1 MSQKYLSRDGL
12 GAGILNGLLLL
23 VVLIILLPVVYI
35 VLTSLKRT
43 ADIYT
48 GAIFFTP
55 TLNNYREIFS
65 GSRSNFADLTRNS
78 LIVSSV
84 VAIICGVI
92 GSLGAYGLSRLRWSK
107 WVTGGVLVWL
117 LFVNMMPPI
126 VFVTP
131 YYMWARSVGI
141 YDSPLAVIMAHVVLN
156 MPLAVIM
163 MINFFAEVPQ
173 EMEEAAAIDGCN
185 QFQAFWKVIVPMVR
199 PGLAAMAVL
208 VFVFSWK
215 EFLFALTLTTT
226 SAGRTIP
233 VGIANFVQ
241 EFNIRYGDM
250 AAGSFF
256 AMIPALILVLVAQ
269 RHIIKGLTV
278 GAVKG

>member
-1 MSQKYLSRDGL
+1 MKRGWLATIL
-12 GAGILNGLLLL
+12 LNGALLLM
-23 VVLIILLPVVYI
+23 VAIILFPVIYI
-35 VLTSLKRT
+35 FMTSLKRT
-43 ADIYT
+43 ADIYS
-48 GAIFFTP
+48 GALLFEPQLT
-55 TLNNYREIFS
+55 NYQEIFT

-84 VAIICGVI
+84 TAIVCGVV
-92 GSLGAYGLSRLRWSK
+92 GSLGAYSITRLKWSK
-107 WVTGGVLVWL
+107 WVSGGILVWL

-131 YYMWARSVGI
+131 YYMWATDLGI
-141 YDSPLAVIMAHVVLN
+141 YNTPFAVIMAHMVLN
-156 MPLAVIM
+156 MPLAVVM
-163 MINFFAEVPQ
+163 MTNFFAEVPK
-173 EMEEAAAIDGCN
+173 EMEEAAMIDGCN
-185 QFQAFWKVIVPMVR
+185 QLQAFFWVVIPMVR

-215 EFLFALTLTTT
+215 EFLFALTLTTNQK
-226 SAGRTIP
+226 GRTIP

-241 EFNIRYGDM
+241 EFNIRYGEM

>member
-1 MSQKYLSRDGL
+1 M
-12 GAGILNGLLLL
+12 
-23 VVLIILLPVVYI
+23 LIILLPVVYI

-48 GAIFFTP
+48 GAIVFTP

-185 QFQAFWKVIVPMVR
+185 QFQAFWKVVVPMVR

-269 RHIIKGLTV
+269 RQIIKGLTV

>member
-1 MSQKYLSRDGL
+1 MRSGRLSKL
-12 GAGILNGLLLL
+12 ALNLALLL
-23 VVLIILLPVVYI
+23 VVFVILFPIFYI
-35 VLTSLKRT
+35 VQTSLKST
-43 ADIYT
+43 ADIYSGT
-48 GAIFFTP
+48 FFFEP
-55 TLNNYREIFS
+55 RIANYQEIFT

-78 LIVSSV
+78 LIVATG
-84 VAIICGVI
+84 VAIISGSV
-92 GSLGAYGLSRLRWSK
+92 GSLAAYSLTRLKWPRWM
-107 WVTGGVLVWL
+107 TGGILVWL

-126 VFVTP
+126 VFVSP
-131 YYMWARSVGI
+131 YYLWARAVGI
-141 YDSPLAVIMAHVVLN
+141 YDSPAAVIMAHVILN

-163 MINFFAEVPQ
+163 MMNFFAEVPR
-173 EMEEAAAIDGCN
+173 ELEEAAVIDGCSLW
-185 QFQAFWKVIVPMVR
+185 QAFAFVILPVVR

-241 EFNIRYGDM
+241 EYNIRYGEM
-250 AAGSFF
+250 AAGAFV
-256 AMIPALILVLVAQ
+256 AMIPALILVMLAQ
-269 RHIIKGLTV
+269 RHIIKGLTL

>member
-1 MSQKYLSRDGL
+1 MRRKTYQSIL
-12 GAGILNGLLLL
+12 LNGVLLIM
-23 VVLIILLPVVYI
+23 VIMILLPVAYI
-35 VLTSLKRT
+35 FATSLKKT
-43 ADIYT
+43 ADIYS
-48 GAIFFTP
+48 GALLFEPRIT
-55 TLNNYREIFS
+55 NYQEIFT
-65 GSRSNFADLTRNS
+65 GSRSNFVELTRNS
-78 LIVSSV
+78 LV
-84 VAIICGVI
+84 VASVTAMICGVI
-92 GSLGAYGLSRLRWSK
+92 GSLGAYSITRLRWSR
-107 WVTGGVLVWL
+107 WVNGGILIWL

-131 YYMWARSVGI
+131 YYLWTRSLGI
-141 YDSPLAVIMAHVVLN
+141 YDTPLAVVMAHVVLN

-163 MINFFAEVPQ
+163 MTNFFAEVPK
-173 EMEEAAAIDGCN
+173 EMEEAAMIDGCN
-185 QFQAFWKVIVPMVR
+185 QFQAFMLVVVPMVR
-199 PGLAAMAVL
+199 PGLAAMGVL

-215 EFLFALTLTTT
+215 EFLFALSLTTT

-241 EFNIRYGDM
+241 EFNIRYGEM

-256 AMIPALILVLVAQ
+256 AMIPALILVLFAQ